1 MEKRFRQLKP
11 DVSEKTI
18 QVYASNLRRLR
29 KVSPSLEYGVIS
41 EYLKQMKPQNA
52 ANLLTCA
59 IVYEG
64 RERFGELYDTFNE
77 EAEKMRGSQ
86 RFTERE
92 LDSWVTV
99 RKYKEGIRRCFFDVD
114 RLNLLDAK
122 KHKPTDLVI
131 LVGYMMMRFYQEFH
145 WRSDL
150 RTVRIGKHDNE
161 NFYFNGK
168 FYLNKFKTARK
179 FKNRDLLPVIYTPSP
194 RLRTLIEKFIKVRA
208 KQELDHDYLIFNR
221 NMQPM
226 SQTSFYK
233 TMTRVTFKYVGKKLS
248 SSMLRHI
255 YATEI
260 MARNPSLQEKKQHAR
275 SFMQLQVEMFESY
288 ARRDDSGKLAN

>member
-1 MEKRFRQLKP
+1 MESRFRQLKP
-11 DVSEKTI
+11 NVSEKTI

-29 KVSPSLEYGVIS
+29 KVSPSLEYAAIS

-52 ANLLTCA
+52 ANLLTCV

-64 RERFGELYDTFNE
+64 RERFGELFDTFNE

-99 RKYKEGIRRCFFDVD
+99 RKYREGIRRCFFDVD
-114 RLNLLDAK
+114 RLNLLQAR
-122 KHKPTDLVI
+122 KHKPTELVI
-131 LVGYMMMRFYQEFH
+131 LVGYLMMRFYQEFH

-150 RTVRIGKHDNE
+150 RTIRIGKHDND
-161 NFYFNGK
+161 NFYHNGK

-179 FKNRDLLPVIYTPSP
+179 FKHHDLLPVIYTPSP
-194 RLRTLIEKFIKVRA
+194 RLRSLIEKFIKVRE
-208 KQELDHDYLIFNR
+208 KQDINHDYLIYNR
-221 NMQPM
+221 NLQPM

-233 TMTRVTFKYVGKKLS
+233 TMTRITFKYVGKKLS

-260 MARNPSLQEKKQHAR
+260 MSKNPSLQEKKQHAR

-288 ARRDDSGKLAN
+288 ARRDENGKLAS